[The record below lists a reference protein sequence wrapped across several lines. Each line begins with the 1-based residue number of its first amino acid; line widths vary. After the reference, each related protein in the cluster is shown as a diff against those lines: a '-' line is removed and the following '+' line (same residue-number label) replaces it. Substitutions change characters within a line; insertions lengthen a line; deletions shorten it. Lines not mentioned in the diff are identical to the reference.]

1 MQGPL
6 FSDIILKI
14 ILLQFQLVRG
24 RFTHSAIEAFH
35 QNFLAHYNGLG
46 IFDQTQKKLFKGF
59 CFLLW
64 LQIHVCFLL
73 SNFFIFIFIL
83 TCYILSSIF
92 FVLMS
97 LGRKY
102 QTYYFCTVYNSI
114 ITSNADFWASPS
126 ELGIQFRRINFTR
139 C

>member
-6 FSDIILKI
+6 FSDIIQKI

-46 IFDQTQKKLFKGF
+46 IFDQTQKTIQRLLFLTLIANTCMF
-59 CFLLW
+59 SVIQFL
-64 LQIHVCFLL
+64 
-73 SNFFIFIFIL
+73 IFIFIL
-83 TCYILSSIF
+83 TCQILLSIF

-102 QTYYFCTVYNSI
+102 QTFYFCTVYNSI
-114 ITSNADFWASPS
+114 ITSNAAFWAFPS